1 MSDEIEEIR
10 ARLPIREPQH
20 RHDYNDSFY
29 CCPKCQV
36 CVEEGSGYI
45 GVQGPDCIC
54 NFDEW
59 KQKNA
64 DIARLFAIIADLK
77 TGRETASVEIA
88 IKDAVIA
95 EKDAEVARLKG
106 PDCRCGWVAPT
117 VPQVC
122 EGFVRE
128 TRPCPEMGTCINC
141 EHDEECHV

>member
-10 ARLPIREPQH
+10 ARNEERRRDAKRCGTHATE
-20 RHDYNDSFY
+20 YGSF
-29 CCPKCQV
+29 
-36 CVEEGSGYI
+36 
-45 GVQGPDCIC
+45 
-54 NFDEW
+54 
-59 KQKNA
+59 
-64 DIARLFAIIADLK
+64 
-77 TGRETASVEIA
+77 ETALTDIDRLLEI
-88 IKDAVIA
+88 IA
-95 EKDAEVARLKG
+95 EKDAEIARLKG